1 MRKATLAAVVLI
13 SALGCGVGC
22 RKNAADKNAFK
33 AALNNYLGG
42 RPECVWPTPVKL
54 PAQADTPNDEQ
65 TKGFD
70 ALTDS
75 GLLMRKPEEKK
86 RFLIGSKEVND
97 YDLSDKG
104 RSVWTVD
111 ASQPGY
117 GNFCYGHSVV
127 TSVDDYTPAA
137 NTSTTQYSVTYHYA
151 VTELADWANTAEM
164 RTAFPKIA
172 SDTNGQETAT
182 ATLTKTQEG
191 WSVTNVRPAT
201 TEIPAQ

>member
-1 MRKATLAAVVLI
+1 MRKTTIAVVVLI
-13 SALGCGVGC
+13 FALGYGLGC

-33 AALNNYLGG
+33 TALNNYLAGHQ
-42 RPECVWPTPVKL
+42 ECVWPAPIKL

-65 TKGFD
+65 TRGFD
-70 ALTDS
+70 ALTDA
-75 GLLMRKPEEKK
+75 GLLTRKPEEKK

-104 RSVWTVD
+104 RSVWTAD

-127 TSVDDYTPAA
+127 TSIDGDTPAA
-137 NTSTTQYSVTYHYA
+137 NTNATEYSVTYHDA
-151 VTELADWANTAEM
+151 VTQLADWANTAEM

-182 ATLTKTQEG
+182 ATLTQTPDG

-201 TEIPAQ
+201 AEIPAQ